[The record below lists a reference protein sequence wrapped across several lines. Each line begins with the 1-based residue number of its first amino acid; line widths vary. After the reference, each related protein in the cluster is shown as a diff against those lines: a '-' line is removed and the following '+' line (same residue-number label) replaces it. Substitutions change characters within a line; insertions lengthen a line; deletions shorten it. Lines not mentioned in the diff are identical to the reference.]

1 MKNAFKALADPTRRE
16 ILTLLKHKSLTVS
29 EIASNFDISMASIS
43 QHLKILTNAE
53 LVRSEKHGKYIYYH
67 LHTTIV
73 DDLVNWM
80 INLKE

>member
-1 MKNAFKALADPTRRE
+1 MKDAFKALADPTRRE
-16 ILTLLKHKSLTVS
+16 ILILLKKRSMTVG
-29 EIASNFDISMASIS
+29 EIVANFDISMASIS

-53 LVRSEKHGKYIYYH
+53 LVRSEKKGKYIYYH

-73 DDLVNWM
+73 DDLINWM